1 MTERDLERLIEEAIQ
16 HVQDS
21 NDYNPKE
28 QAQLE
33 HAFLGVLVKI
43 RSFDRKVKARG
54 QDSVQDGTIAQARKK
69 AGGA

>member
-1 MTERDLERLIEEAIQ
+1 MANGELERLVDEAIR

-21 NDYNPKE
+21 NEYNPKQ

-43 RSFDRKVKARG
+43 RSFDRKVKRAAEDASRDGAIRRG
-54 QDSVQDGTIAQARKK
+54 RER